1 MHAICSSP
9 IRPAVL
15 AACLLAGLL
24 FATPVLHADE
34 VGLDVNEPSWAART
48 LERQMGKRV
57 KLKLR
62 SGQEL
67 EGTVTKVGTHAVH
80 VAQLAGMDFYDAAVR
95 LDDVSAVIVKARNK

>member
-1 MHAICSSP
+1 MRINCLFSVRSAAI
-9 IRPAVL
+9 

-24 FATPVLHADE
+24 FTAPVLHADE
-34 VGLDVNEPSWAART
+34 VGLDVNEPSWVAKT
-48 LERQMGKRV
+48 LEQQMGKRV

-67 EGTVTKVGTHAVH
+67 EGTVAKVGAHAVH

-95 LDDVSAVIVKARNK
+95 VDDISAVIVKARNK